1 MLTEY
6 HLTMSQSDCQS
17 GHCNLIRYASKLI
30 NNSRSGDALT
40 VSFALFVPFKQQE
53 LHCITH

>member
-1 MLTEY
+1 MFITY
-6 HLTMSQSDCQS
+6 CQS
-17 GHCNLIRYASKLI
+17 GHCNLIRYASILI

>member
-1 MLTEY
+1 MFITY
-6 HLTMSQSDCQS
+6 CQS